1 MFVRKG
7 KSVDTVKA
15 RHTLLGVCAKRE
27 GQKGKEKKG
36 RHRESNSVQKAA
48 GGPFLGELLGAHC
61 WENCWGT
68 ELRCSR
74 SSMTGFS
81 NNIYIYIYNIQ
92 NVWYVLGDF
101 GCIGSATSLPSSAV
115 VRTLKKK

>member
-68 ELRCSR
+68 DLCCSR

-81 NNIYIYIYNIQ
+81 NNIYIYIYNI
-92 NVWYVLGDF
+92 
-101 GCIGSATSLPSSAV
+101 
-115 VRTLKKK
+115 